1 MSAPILI
8 TVPKYVAISPSP
20 MPRTLQPAVPP
31 PGDVPSGDCPR
42 AKKRRLDHLTWEEK
56 IQRKKLKNRVAAQTS
71 RDRKKARME
80 DMEHTIAMLTQQT
93 EILQNKCDSLQAIN
107 ESLLSKNEK
116 LDHQVEKL
124 QKEIEELRRQQASEP
139 AIIPSAEGK
148 ISTGV
153 NSVRP
158 ERQLSCSLADN
169 SPLPSLQDLLEDFDA
184 SKLEELAESLLADIT
199 ADMERGNP
207 PCVPDDAKSPSRT
220 ERLPGSVVGS
230 SAEHLEPSEDSSMYS
245 IKPVEKPTKSAPQK
259 LNSLSTVA
267 DPETLYG
274 TYDEKTNSITIVMPD
289 GDISVEEAVEV
300 VCDTPDEED
309 VMMDSTSSSAVDAF
323 DPIKEFL
330 CPKEPVVEA
339 KSPLSTHSISDC
351 GYESIG
357 SPQSDM
363 GSLQLDDIWSSS
375 FTELFPSLA

>member
-139 AIIPSAEGK
+139 AIVPSDSVGCGTKPENRSAE
-148 ISTGV
+148 S
-153 NSVRP
+153 RY
-158 ERQLSCSLADN
+158 
-169 SPLPSLQDLLEDFDA
+169 PLPKGKLVPESTACDRKGNSAALWQIIALCLLYKTCSKTSMPASLKSSPKAFSQISQQTWKEAIRRA
-184 SKLEELAESLLADIT
+184 SQMMPKVQAE
-199 ADMERGNP
+199 R
-207 PCVPDDAKSPSRT
+207 
-220 ERLPGSVVGS
+220 
-230 SAEHLEPSEDSSMYS
+230 
-245 IKPVEKPTKSAPQK
+245 
-259 LNSLSTVA
+259 
-267 DPETLYG
+267 
-274 TYDEKTNSITIVMPD
+274 
-289 GDISVEEAVEV
+289 
-300 VCDTPDEED
+300 
-309 VMMDSTSSSAVDAF
+309 
-323 DPIKEFL
+323 
-330 CPKEPVVEA
+330 
-339 KSPLSTHSISDC
+339 SDC
-351 GYESIG
+351 LDQWWG
-357 SPQSDM
+357 PQQSTWNPAK
-363 GSLQLDDIWSSS
+363 IAAC
-375 FTELFPSLA
+375 TA